1 VNRARL
7 AASWTCIGDRVNA
20 FLLATPPLVAAGAA
34 GSWMLRRAWI
44 DRGETHRALVAGGW
58 GLFLVTILIA
68 CFALGPVLGIAA
80 TLALAPLGVGGV
92 ILAGA
97 QRKAA
102 RPARDRASLAP
113 EPLEGPSRAW
123 RGWLKALLAGPLG
136 MTAAMGLSFCYA
148 VWAPGAV
155 QTRLL
160 IAALLVP
167 ALWGLAMTWTL
178 ADQRLLR
185 ATAVLV
191 GTSVLGFGLAFLG
204 GIA

>member
-1 VNRARL
+1 MIGIVAPLVLGAGGGWLLR
-7 AASWTCIGDRVNA
+7 ASWRDRA
-20 FLLATPPLVAAGAA
+20 QDRPGLLIAG
-34 GSWMLRRAWI
+34 WTLI
-44 DRGETHRALVAGGW
+44 VAGG
-58 GLFLVTILIA
+58 VVA
-68 CFALGPVLGIAA
+68 AFALGIMPGIAA
-80 TLALAPLGVGGV
+80 ALALAPLGVLGV
-92 ILAGA
+92 VAQGA
-97 QRKAA
+97 TRRAQKQ
-102 RPARDRASLAP
+102 ARDRTILAP

-123 RGWLKALLAGPLG
+123 RGWVKGLLAGPLG
-136 MTAAMGLSFCYA
+136 MTAAMGIAFCYA

-185 ATAVLV
+185 STAVLI
-191 GTSVLGFGLAFLG
+191 GTSILGFGLAFLK

>member
-1 VNRARL
+1 M
-7 AASWTCIGDRVNA
+7 TGI
-20 FLLATPPLVAAGAA
+20 LLVAPLLVAAGAA
-34 GSWMLRRAWI
+34 GSSMLRRAWI
-44 DRGETHRALVAGGW
+44 DRAETHRALVSGGW
-58 GLFLVTILIA
+58 GLFL
-68 CFALGPVLGIAA
+68 FAIIVSCRTLGPVLGVAA
-80 TLALAPLGVGGV
+80 TLAMAPLGVGAV

-123 RGWLKALLAGPLG
+123 RNWLTALLAGPLG